1 MDAAIDF
8 YSLLFWEK
16 YALTNAYATY
26 WNIIY
31 VVVMDR
37 NSRLWTGNFA
47 LF

>member
-8 YSLLFWEK
+8 KASYFGEICVTI
-16 YALTNAYATY
+16 AHATY

-37 NSRLWTGNFA
+37 NSRLWPGNVA